1 LKPPRRSDR
10 TVKKPSEERRKYPR
24 FALRVAVK
32 LHGTKSDGSAFE
44 ELTSTA
50 VVSAGG
56 FSCNSLVA
64 LAEGATVDVY
74 LVAKDQRR
82 LGSARIVRV
91 ERISDPW
98 FTYSVALEK
107 PETNWFLV
115 REF

>member
-1 LKPPRRSDR
+1 M
-10 TVKKPSEERRKYPR
+10 
-24 FALRVAVK
+24 K

-64 LAEGATVDVY
+64 LAEGALVDVY
-74 LVAKDQRR
+74 LVAKEERR

-115 REF
+115 REL